1 MATVKKPFS
10 GARTQVR
17 IGGKIVGWGVNL
29 QVDETQNL
37 TAVDVLD
44 NPYTEELEL
53 NSVSVTGSMS
63 VVVIYGDGIAEQK
76 VFPQGDKAT
85 LILFPDAQLFVV
97 DSLTNNVLFTV
108 HRLKFTGRSLSFTR
122 EGVAMSNVSFR
133 AIRLESHAPAYG
145 PAG

>member
-76 VFPQGDKAT
+76 IFPQDENKAG
-85 LILFPDAQLFVV
+85 LILFPEAQLAVV
-97 DSLTNNVLFTV
+97 DSLTNQVLFTV

-133 AIRLESHAPAYG
+133 AIRLESHNKPYG
-145 PAG
+145 P